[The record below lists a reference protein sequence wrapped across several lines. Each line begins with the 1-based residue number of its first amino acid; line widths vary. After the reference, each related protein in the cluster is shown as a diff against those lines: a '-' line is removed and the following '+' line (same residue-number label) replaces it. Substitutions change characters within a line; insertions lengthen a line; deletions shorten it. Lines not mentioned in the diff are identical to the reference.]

1 MPESPP
7 ARPTV
12 SAGAVF
18 FDDDERVLL
27 VDPTYKPF
35 WNLPGGGVDA
45 GETPRA
51 ACLREIRE
59 ELGLTVPVGPLL
71 VSAWSPAGA
80 DGKLYFV
87 FDGGVLTARQRD
99 AIVLNPGEL
108 TRHAFVHADE
118 AEQMLSVAQRA
129 LMAEV
134 LAARTD
140 GHTRYVEL
148 ADAMHAR

>member
-1 MPESPP
+1 MPESLP

-18 FDDDERVLL
+18 FDDQGRVLL
-27 VDPTYKPF
+27 VDPTYKQF
-35 WNLPGGGVDA
+35 WNLPGGGVDT

-51 ACLREIRE
+51 ACLREVRE
-59 ELGLTVPVGPLL
+59 ELGLIVGVGALL
-71 VSAWSPAGA
+71 VAAWTPAGP

-87 FDGGVLTARQRD
+87 FDGGVLDARQRD

-108 TRHAFVHADE
+108 ARHAFVDPDE
-118 AEQMLSVAQRA
+118 ADQMLSAPQRA
-129 LMAEV
+129 LMTEV
-134 LAARTD
+134 VAARAA

-148 ADAMHAR
+148 AEAMHAR

>member
-1 MPESPP
+1 MPESVP
-7 ARPTV
+7 ARPSV

-18 FDDDERVLL
+18 FDDDGRVLL
-27 VDPTYKPF
+27 VDPTYKQF
-35 WNLPGGGVDA
+35 WNLPGGGVDV

-59 ELGLTVPVGPLL
+59 ELGLVVGVGPLL
-71 VSAWSPAGA
+71 VTAWTPAGP
-80 DGKLYFV
+80 DGRLYFV

-108 TRHAFVHADE
+108 ARHAFVDADE
-118 AEQMLSVAQRA
+118 AGQMLSAAQRA

-134 LAARTD
+134 IAARAE

-148 ADAMHAR
+148 AEAMHAR